1 MLDKKGFLFTVTV
14 FLILM
19 YVLLSISV
27 WVKAIESSER
37 AFSEFYKES
46 TVELTM
52 EQITPDKM
60 DDTAYM
66 VMNRNLM
73 RLNEGAETFAVKAGP
88 PEDEGLYVRTDML
101 ELLVNGSAASDNF
114 EGPAPGLAEENASL
128 RAWVNDLNAS
138 LRAIG
143 VYVSQFNVS
152 DFQISQSDI
161 DKVNYSFKLKLGLK
175 DFANTSS
182 VSRTYEI
189 SNQVGITGFVDPAL
203 ARESSDSAGNDAIV
217 YRQFF
222 FNKDDYPDSAS
233 ISVSKMSQTVTA
245 GQGWLYAP
253 MAMAGASADLVP
265 AATTIDPNQTRD
277 YILVGTFDEIDALT
291 ADVYTQFAGFIVTSP
306 PNLTSILCEGEKF
319 EESNT
324 FNPIS
329 YSDPPDCTVGMDAAA
344 GIVTPKPF
352 VVAPSFNTSK
362 AHECPLLD
370 GSNLT
375 RRCVLMINSYSEAE
389 VGSDPAKKNAATTY
403 RGLYEVEGIRDFVMC
418 GYYTNN
424 PKAPS
429 YLQRLL
435 PDPYLRNSTLGI
447 ETFVI
452 GNYANDYSV
461 YDTNSRLDR
470 ELFNSSIGGVKVRGL
485 PGCKSFS
492 SCSDSPITGIFAV
505 SEDTKADYGL
515 GNIACDNGAAG
526 CDS

>member
-52 EQITPDKM
+52 EQITPGKM
-60 DDTAYM
+60 DDTSYTI
-66 VMNRNLM
+66 MNRNLM
-73 RLNEGAETFAVKAGP
+73 RLNEGAEEFAVKAGP
-88 PEDEGLYVRTDML
+88 PDDENLYVRTAML
-101 ELLVNGSAASDNF
+101 ELLINGSAAPDDF

-138 LRAIG
+138 LKAIG
-143 VYVSQFNVS
+143 VYVDKFEVS
-152 DFQISQSDI
+152 DFQIGQSGI

-182 VSRTYEI
+182 VSRTYDI
-189 SNQVGITGFVDPAL
+189 SNQLGITGFVDPAL
-203 ARESSDSAGNDAIV
+203 VRQSRDTAGDDITV

-233 ISVSKMSQTVTA
+233 ISVTKMSQSVNA

-253 MAMAGASADLVP
+253 MAMAGAAGDLVP
-265 AATTIDPNQTRD
+265 TATTIDPNKTKD

-291 ADVYTQFAGFIVTSP
+291 ADVYSNFAGFIVTTS
-306 PNLTSILCEGEKF
+306 PNLTSILCNGEKF

-329 YSDPPDCTVGMDAAA
+329 YSAPPDCLVEMDASK
-344 GIVTPKPF
+344 GIVTSKPF
-352 VVAPSFNTSK
+352 MVAPNFDPADADT
-362 AHECPLLD
+362 CPLLD
-370 GSNLT
+370 GTNLT
-375 RRCVLMINSYSEAE
+375 GRCVLMINSYSEAE
-389 VGSDPAKKNAATTY
+389 VGDDLAKKKAATTY
-403 RGLYEVEGIRDFVMC
+403 RGLYKVESIRDFVMC

-429 YLQRLL
+429 YLQHLL
-435 PDPYLRNSTLGI
+435 PDPYFRNSTLGI

-452 GNYANDYSV
+452 GNYANKYSV

-470 ELFNSSIGGVKVRGL
+470 ELFNTTISGVKVRGL

-492 SCSDSPITGIFAV
+492 ACSDSPVTGIFAV

-515 GNIACDNGAAG
+515 DNIACDNGAAG
-526 CDS
+526 CGS